1 MPSAATVSQCQAQHP
16 RSCCVRSPVNHLLKA
31 GIIGEKDYLTGVAEN
46 IIVGQPISLGT
57 GSVALSTSRKSEIPT
72 EKHMWRMEEKKWI

>member
-1 MPSAATVSQCQAQHP
+1 MKFVPSAATVSRVPSTASA
-16 RSCCVRSPVNHLLKA
+16 RAAFEVTVNHLLKA

-57 GSVALSTSRKSEIPT
+57 GSVALYYIP
-72 EKHMWRMEEKKWI
+72 EE

>member
-1 MPSAATVSQCQAQHP
+1 
-16 RSCCVRSPVNHLLKA
+16 VNHLLKA

-57 GSVALSTSRKSEIPT
+57 GSVALYYIP
-72 EKHMWRMEEKKWI
+72 EE